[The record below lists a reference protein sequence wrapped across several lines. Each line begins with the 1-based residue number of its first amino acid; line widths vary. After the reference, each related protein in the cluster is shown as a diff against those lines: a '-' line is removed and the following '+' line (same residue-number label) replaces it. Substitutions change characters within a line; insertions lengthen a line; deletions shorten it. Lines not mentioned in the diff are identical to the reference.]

1 MSVLERS
8 ILSLLY
14 DRRLNKAQIH
24 EELADKAIDKINKAI
39 KRLLTKKMISYLKN
53 VKRGHPLNFTT
64 KKESIEING

>member
-14 DRRLNKAQIH
+14 DRHLNKVQIY

-39 KRLLTKKMISYLKN
+39 ERLLTKKMISYLVVEGKYQN
-53 VKRGHPLNFTT
+53 NF
-64 KKESIEING
+64 SYLD